1 MKPKRSLLPR
11 TLALAAALSLLAG
24 LLTVSASGAEP
35 EAPLTPQEAVSEMTW
50 GVNFPDF
57 FIADVTYHDGFPIGY
72 CESAPYGL
80 GIWFWNEAYEWL
92 TFNQIHEDSYSVSVT
107 LPYYNSSDNQPD
119 WIGGLFT
126 IAVMTTIQDQP
137 VKFSFSNTKLT
148 TTGGQVTELP
158 SMDETYETVTTGE
171 PNGNGYYSCFLDIDK
186 SQLPQAG
193 AAWNGATFSTT
204 ITLISAPFASEAAK
218 ADCFFEFS
226 RIQTDPYEMID
237 LFLAQGANVV
247 RLPVTWTSFVNDTT
261 YEIDQAWLE
270 KVQEI
275 VDYILSK
282 GAYCILNTH
291 NDYLQ
296 RSYVDGQWHQD
307 WMFEEYTQ
315 EVNTRFAAIWQQI
328 ATYFKDYPDR
338 LIFEPCNEP
347 TMDWYEGAP
356 ADHFSTQVSRVNE
369 LNELFVNTVR
379 ATGGHNGTRLL
390 CLAVA
395 NYNHYGQLSSLVLPE
410 DDDYLM
416 VQIHSYSAME
426 KDPNLVNDPSYIYEG
441 YVTETNK
448 LFDAV
453 DAFTEASNVP
463 VIVGELGITHWE
475 SDADQAPKVQYFF
488 EQAAERNVPCLWW
501 EDSFDNANYYYW
513 LYNKQAGEWGRPEI
527 LRAIQNALDL
537 VPVTVQVNGADYTFA
552 APLEGAGTVLA
563 AAYDSSGQMAGCAS
577 AARTAEQASVTL
589 TLSLSQTPAEVR
601 VFCLEDGTWRPL
613 TKALP

>member
-1 MKPKRSLLPR
+1 MKRKQSILSHFF
-11 TLALAAALSLLAG
+11 ALFTAVSVLVS
-24 LLTVSASGAEP
+24 LLTVTALGAEP
-35 EAPLTPQEAVSEMTW
+35 QTPLTPDEAAAEMTW

-57 FIADVTYHDGFPIGY
+57 FIADVTYHNGFPIGY
-72 CESAPYGL
+72 CENAPYGL
-80 GIWFWNEAYEWL
+80 GIWFWNQNYDWL
-92 TFNQIHEDSYSVSVT
+92 AFNQIHEDVYSVSVT
-107 LPYYNSSDNQPD
+107 LPTYYSGTEAD

-126 IAVMTTIQDQP
+126 IAVMTTTPDQP
-137 VKFSFSNTKLT
+137 VTFSFSDTKLT
-148 TTGGQVTELP
+148 TTTGQVTAL
-158 SMDETYETVTTGE
+158 STMNKTYETVTNGA

-186 SQLPQAG
+186 SQLPQADSQ
-193 AAWNGATFSTT
+193 WDGATFSTT
-204 ITLISAPFASEAAK
+204 VTLISAPFASPEAK

-261 YEIDQAWLE
+261 YEIDQAWLQ

-307 WMFEEYTQ
+307 WMFDTYQ
-315 EVNTRFAAIWQQI
+315 EKVDERFAAIWQQI
-328 ATYFKDYPDR
+328 ADYFKDYPDR

-356 ADHFSTQVSRVNE
+356 ANHFDTQVNRVNE

-379 ATGGHNGTRLL
+379 ATGGNNDTRLL

-395 NYNHYGQLSSLVLPE
+395 NYNHYGQLSRLELPE
-410 DDDYLM
+410 NDDYLM

-426 KDPNLVNDPSYIYEG
+426 KDPNMGFDPYFD
-441 YVTETNK
+441 YVTETNN
-448 LFDAV
+448 LFAAV
-453 DAFTEASNVP
+453 DAFTQQTGVP
-463 VIVGELGITHWE
+463 VIVGELGITHRE
-475 SDADQAPKVQYFF
+475 SDAVQAPKVQYFF

-527 LRAIQNALDL
+527 LQAIQSALDL
-537 VPVTVQVNGADYTFA
+537 VPVTVRVNGADYAFA
-552 APLEGAGTVLA
+552 APLEGAATVLA
-563 AAYDSSGQMAGCAS
+563 AAYDSSGQMAGCVSAS
-577 AARTAEQASVTL
+577 RTAGQTSVTL
-589 TLSLSQTPAEVR
+589 ALPLSQTPAEVR

-613 TKALP
+613 IKALP